1 MAIWVGHRDVDKH
14 HLHVNLDRAGPG
26 LWRVWSQRPAN
37 LRARGLEKREDGYH
51 EKTES
56 ALACLAHGRSATRWP
71 DTDIRRDFNRLDFI
85 FRCMRS
91 EMGLSHWTGYY
102 PGTRTKPRE

>member
-26 LWRVWSQRPAN
+26 LWRVWSQRPAD
-37 LRARGLEKREDGYH
+37 LRARGLKKRDDGDNEK
-51 EKTES
+51 KES

-71 DTDIRRDFNRLDFI
+71 DTDIRRALNHSVLFFVFMLGG
-85 FRCMRS
+85 
-91 EMGLSHWTGYY
+91 MGHCHG
-102 PGTRTKPRE
+102 R